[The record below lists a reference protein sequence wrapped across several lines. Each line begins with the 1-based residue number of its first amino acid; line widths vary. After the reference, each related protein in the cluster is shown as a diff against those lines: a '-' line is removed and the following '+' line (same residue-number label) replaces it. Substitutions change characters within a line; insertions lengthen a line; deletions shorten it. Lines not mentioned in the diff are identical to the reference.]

1 MNCRYVKG
9 HEEIVILHVCL
20 FYICNRLST
29 NINICTIHVFIVVT
43 VTAILQHVCIL
54 YITIEILCNVDV

>member
-9 HEEIVILHVCL
+9 HEEIVILCL

-29 NINICTIHVFIVVT
+29 YMYVHVFIVVT

>member
-9 HEEIVILHVCL
+9 HEEIVILCL

-29 NINICTIHVFIVVT
+29 NNNIHVFIVVT
-43 VTAILQHVCIL
+43 VTDILQHVQCM
-54 YITIEILCNVDV
+54 YIVHN